1 MSLAMTE
8 QQRRDFD
15 EQGYIVLEDFFTG
28 AELQRLL
35 DAIDEVAERIHKAKG
50 QPSNAPFAI
59 RNALA
64 HHEAFLDLV
73 DHPRILPYVVDA
85 IGWNIQIRTTH
96 LDYRPPYPKD
106 LEAGELGRGKG
117 ADAAAGYRN
126 LVWHPDLCG
135 SYLFEA
141 PSLDGH
147 VPFMEI
153 KVGYYLS
160 DLTQHNSGA
169 LCLVPG
175 SHKRK
180 PQELR
185 DLDFRVD
192 PREMIELNV
201 RAGTA
206 LVWRTAVWHCV
217 SPNLSD
223 KVRKVMYYGYHYR
236 WLRPTD
242 YFQQDPALIARSSPI
257 RRQLLGAL
265 ATDDNP
271 MGQDPEWEPASQH
284 WLPKNWDNVPLK
296 AWAEERALEIDRKM
310 DKVLHL

>member
-1 MSLAMTE
+1 MSLAMTDR
-8 QQRRDFD
+8 QRRDFD
-15 EQGYIVLEDFFTG
+15 EQGFIVLEDFFAG

-35 DAIDEVAERIHKAKG
+35 DAIDDVAERIHRAKG
-50 QPSNAPFAI
+50 QPPDAPFAI

-85 IGWNIQIRTTH
+85 IGWNVQIRTTH
-96 LDYRPPYPKD
+96 LDYRPPYPKS
-106 LEAGELGRGKG
+106 LEPGELGRGKG
-117 ADAAAGYRN
+117 ADAAAGYKN

-201 RAGTA
+201 RPGTA

-242 YFQQDPALIARSSPI
+242 YARQDPELIARSSPI

-265 ATDDNP
+265 ATDDDP
-271 MGQDPEWEPASQH
+271 MGRDPEWEPSSQH
-284 WLPKNWDNVPLK
+284 WLTKNWDNVPLK
-296 AWAEERALEIDRKM
+296 AWAEERAVESDLKM
-310 DKVLHL
+310 EKVLHL